1 MFKIAEIEAFAI
13 SVPLRSPMKMAGIE
27 VRSADNLI
35 VRARDQDGTIGWG
48 EAASAPTMTGEL
60 LDGMVAATRYMAP
73 QLEGSEV
80 IDPNGFHLQIDR
92 LMYGN
97 HGAKAAIE
105 IALLDLAGKR
115 LKTPLYELLG
125 GKVRDDAIILTIVAG
140 GNLATEIEN
149 TKQQAEAGFA
159 SFKVKVGVNPPDR
172 DLERVT
178 AVRGAAGGDARISAD
193 ANQGYGRDDAIT
205 FAQGAAQA
213 GLDFMEQLVSGN
225 DLDGMAAC
233 AQASSVPLGADEGF
247 HSMRDIRLHK
257 ECGAASGGSLKT
269 IKFGGAQAVMEAS
282 RLMRNL
288 DMHVNLAG
296 KLAETSIASAAI
308 AHLAVAVPRLDWDAS
323 VTNQYLA
330 DDVVMDPVEIVD
342 GRVRPNDAPGLGID
356 PSEEKLAKYA
366 RNR

>member
-1 MFKIAEIEAFAI
+1 MFKIAKIEAFAV
-13 SVPLRSPMKMAGIE
+13 SVPLRSPIKMAGIE

-35 VRARDQDGTIGWG
+35 VRVRDQDGTIGWG
-48 EAASAPTMTGEL
+48 EAASAPTMTGETL
-60 LDGMVAATRYMAP
+60 NGMVAAIRYMAP
-73 QLEGSEV
+73 QLEGNEV
-80 IDPNGFHLQIDR
+80 TDPHAIQFGFDR

-115 LKTPLYELLG
+115 QNTPLYELLG
-125 GKVRDDAIILTIVAG
+125 GKVRDDAIILTMVAG
-140 GNLATEIEN
+140 GDLATEIEN
-149 TKQQAEAGFA
+149 TKQQVGAGFS

-178 AVRGAAGGDARISAD
+178 TVRGVAGGNARISAD
-193 ANQGYGRDDAIT
+193 ANQGYERDDAIT

-213 GLDFMEQLVSGN
+213 GLDFMEQLVSGD
-225 DLDGMAAC
+225 DLAGMAAC

-247 HSMRDIRLHK
+247 HSMRDIRVHK
-257 ECGAASGGSLKT
+257 EFGAASGGSLKT
-269 IKFGGAQAVMEAS
+269 IKFGGAQAVMDAS
-282 RLMRNL
+282 RLMRDL

-330 DDVVMDPVEIVD
+330 DDLVMDPIEIVD
-342 GRVRPNDAPGLGID
+342 GRVRPNDVPGLGIHL
-356 PSEEKLAKYA
+356 SEEKLAKYVL
-366 RNR
+366 NQ